1 MIELKNVSFR
11 YKDSEQDNSLTNVNL
26 SIHDG
31 EVVLNEFGIGEL
43 VGRNLFHLSGGEK
56 QKIACASVSIPMPD
70 IFVLDEPTSN
80 LDWRSIWMLKDII
93 MRWKAQGKTVIV
105 AEHRLS
111 YLKGVADRVVYMNDG
126 EIKEDMPA
134 DTFWSLSADEIKRRG
149 LRSISPVAF
158 GSNARTPHNSDCYSV
173 KDLSFHY
180 KDGVAVLCISVLG
193 RFFFQW
199 LMDISMSA
207 KGFDIFRDYRLH
219 VGALMRKA
227 PMGYFSEQRLG
238 SIQNVLTTTV
248 TELEQYSMMAVT
260 DLTSGALMALVMIVF
275 FLFSVPVFAVITLA
289 GSIVGIL
296 ILHAIGQVAREHAPK
311 VLAAQEDMTT
321 QALEYI
327 RGIAVLRA
335 FSQADGSENAVY
347 ASFRKKKEADLAQE
361 HASMALM
368 KWYSAVYKITGSVLM
383 LAAVLLYLAGS
394 LSLPWCLMVIVSA
407 FIIFSEME
415 QMGNGAFLSRVVTAG
430 LNRLEEVTNIP
441 QMDTTSN
448 KLVPKR
454 FDIELRDVSFGYEKS
469 RKIIDHVS
477 LLIPQGTTCAIVGPS
492 GSGKTTLC
500 NLIARFWDVQ
510 EGQVLV
516 DGQDVKNYTADSLMQ
531 YISMVFQSVYLF
543 NDTIENNIRFGNPD
557 ASHEQIVEAAKK
569 ARCHDF
575 IVSLPE
581 GYNTKV
587 GEGGSTLSG
596 GEKQRISI
604 ARAILKDAPII
615 ILDEATSSVD
625 PENEHEL
632 LAAIEQL
639 TKGKSW
645 ALWKCWT
652 AAPST

>member
-1 MIELKNVSFR
+1 MENNVQTSKIGVR
-11 YKDSEQDNSLTNVNL
+11 DLVNV
-26 SIHDG
+26 
-31 EVVLNEFGIGEL
+31 
-43 VGRNLFHLSGGEK
+43 
-56 QKIACASVSIPMPD
+56 A
-70 IFVLDEPTSN
+70 IF
-80 LDWRSIWMLKDII
+80 
-93 MRWKAQGKTVIV
+93 TVIYFV
-105 AEHRLS
+105 IFYVCAMTGFVPVMAVFYPVLTAIIAGIPCILFYTKVKS
-111 YLKGVADRVVYMNDG
+111 FGLVTIMGV
-126 EIKEDMPA
+126 
-134 DTFWSLSADEIKRRG
+134 LLG
-149 LRSISPVAF
+149 LI
-158 GSNARTPHNSDCYSV
+158 
-173 KDLSFHY
+173 
-180 KDGVAVLCISVLG
+180 
-193 RFFFQW
+193 FF
-199 LMDISMSA
+199 L
-207 KGFDIFRDYRLH
+207 
-219 VGALMRKA
+219 
-227 PMGYFSEQRLG
+227 MGYG
-238 SIQNVLTTTV
+238 
-248 TELEQYSMMAVT
+248 YY
-260 DLTSGALMALVMIVF
+260 ALI
-275 FLFSVPVFAVITLA
+275 
-289 GSIVGIL
+289 
-296 ILHAIGQVAREHAPK
+296 
-311 VLAAQEDMTT
+311 
-321 QALEYI
+321 
-327 RGIAVLRA
+327 
-335 FSQADGSENAVY
+335 SENAVY

-383 LAAVLLYLAGS
+383 LAAVLLYLMGS

-510 EGQVLV
+510 EGQALV

-569 ARCHDF
+569 AQCHDF

-639 TKGKSW
+639 TKGKTLISI
-645 ALWKCWT
+645 AHRLSTVKNANQIVVISDGKVAQKGTHAELISQDGIYSRFWKQRELASGWKLK
-652 AAPST
+652 